1 MDLIACNSFQQT
13 PTWSNFWFLVTDGRF
28 HCTSS
33 SFEIKLLLFHQLTC
47 LLGDKNGRASCGKM
61 IRCYGFA
68 PVYRLKQN
76 RLCLGEVYANYTYG

>member
-1 MDLIACNSFQQT
+1 MDLIACNSFQPT
-13 PTWSNFWFLVTDGRF
+13 PTWSTFWFHVTDDRF

-33 SFEIKLLLFHQLTC
+33 FDIRLLLFRQFTR

-61 IRCYGFA
+61 IHCYGSA

-76 RLCLGEVYANYTYG
+76 RLYPGEVYANYTYG